1 MKSYRQTAEL
11 LESLKLKGIAAH
23 LDELITDAERQ
34 KHSYLSF
41 VNALFQTEISDRTAR
56 RLRRNFSAA
65 HFPIEKRLEDFQF
78 GRVTGIGKS
87 EVANLSDCSWIDRR
101 ENLLFFGPPGVGKT
115 HLAIGLGLTAIDR
128 GYTVCFERV
137 NSLMRLLKTAQIQ
150 RTSEFRLRRILK
162 SNLLIIDEI
171 GYTPIDRKEANH
183 FFSLVSELYEKSSV
197 MITSNKSF
205 DAWAEM
211 LGDEVMTTAMLDRLL
226 HHAQIFT
233 LDGDS
238 YRLRDNTANKEE
250 TGHPEQP

>member
-1 MKSYRQTAEL
+1 M
-11 LESLKLKGIAAH
+11 
-23 LDELITDAERQ
+23 
-34 KHSYLSF
+34 
-41 VNALFQTEISDRTAR
+41 
-56 RLRRNFSAA
+56 
-65 HFPIEKRLEDFQF
+65 
-78 GRVTGIGKS
+78 
-87 EVANLSDCSWIDRR
+87 ANLSDCSWIDRR

-197 MITSNKSF
+197 VITSNKSF

-226 HHAQIFT
+226 HHARIFT

-238 YRLRDNTANKEE
+238 YRLRDSTTEKEE
-250 TGHPEQP
+250 TDHPEQP